1 MQAVHAEEYWMPK
14 ESWNSVG
21 KILPFATREQAPG
34 AAATKH
40 RAETRRVA
48 FNAEALPWTNDLF
61 RTALRM
67 TGDRA
72 RAEDAMQE
80 TMLQAWKSFDRFHA
94 GTNCRAWLYKIL
106 FHCVKYQRRRWL
118 RFPSFSGDDATLE
131 ATLASPA
138 PVPEALRDE
147 DILRALDRIPRE
159 FRALVLLVDVEEFAY
174 KDAAE
179 ILAIPI
185 GTVMSRL
192 SRGRKLLREQ
202 LADVARAYG
211 ILKDKGQGA

>member
-1 MQAVHAEEYWMPK
+1 MQAAHAERYWMPK
-14 ESWNSVG
+14 DSWNSAG
-21 KILPFATREQAPG
+21 KILPFAAREQPARER
-34 AAATKH
+34 AAGDASAR
-40 RAETRRVA
+40 RAA

-61 RTALRM
+61 RAALRM

-72 RAEDAMQE
+72 RAEDAVQE
-80 TMLQAWKSFDRFHA
+80 TMLQAWKSFDRFSA

-106 FHCVKYQRRRWL
+106 FHCVKYQRRKWL
-118 RFPSFSGDDATLE
+118 RFPTLGGDDSTLE

-138 PVPEALRDE
+138 PVPDSLQDG
-147 DILRALDRIPRE
+147 DILRALDRIPHE

-179 ILAIPI
+179 ILGVPI

-211 ILKDKGQGA
+211 ILKDKGQSA